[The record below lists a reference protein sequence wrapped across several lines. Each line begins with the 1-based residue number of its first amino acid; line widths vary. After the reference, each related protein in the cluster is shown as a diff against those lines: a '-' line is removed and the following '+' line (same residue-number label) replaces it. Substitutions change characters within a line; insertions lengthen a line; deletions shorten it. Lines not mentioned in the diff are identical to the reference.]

1 MAGAEA
7 RVAPLPSKIGRHS
20 VVGYI
25 ATGGMAELFLGK
37 EPTGRPIVIKRILPH
52 LARQTTFVS
61 MFIDEARIGSR
72 AHHPNLVE
80 VYELGQVG
88 VDLFLVMEYLVG
100 ENLAGL
106 VRRLT
111 RRGERISYW
120 LCAYI
125 IAEVCDGLHYAHEL
139 ADDDGNPLGL
149 VHRDVSPQNVFVTYG
164 GDVKLLD
171 FGVATAAHRLTQTA
185 SGEVKGKYAYMSPEQ
200 CRGEPLDRRSDIFS
214 LGTVLYE
221 LSTLRRLFKRPNE
234 LQVMR
239 AITEEPIP
247 RPTRES
253 PDYPRVLEDICVRAL
268 ARDPDQRYATA
279 AEMRDDLIKAMRTLG
294 SEGDPHEAIA
304 SKFARIFSDRMAQ
317 KRELL
322 ERVRRGG
329 DLTELLAPEVDE
341 QIDVPIVSAAD
352 GTPLSGRRGA
362 SEPIGAKLSRL
373 TKKPKKSYAFLI
385 AFLLASVS
393 GAAVGAYLR
402 THGQPAAPHGKVAIV
417 PVATTPADARNA
429 LESVEAGGAEPTMP
443 PVAPD
448 EGYIVISVETDPDGV
463 KVKVDGEERGA
474 TPLDVRVAK
483 TDAPLQLELAQAGFQ
498 THQLQVTPDRDQRLY
513 FALMKKQKRIVPVK
527 SPPKRER
534 KPGFRRFD

>member
-7 RVAPLPSKIGRHS
+7 RVAPLPSRIGRHS

-37 EPTGRPIVIKRILPH
+37 EPTGRPVVIKRILPH
-52 LARQTTFVS
+52 LARQTSFVS

-72 AHHPNLVE
+72 AKHPNLVE

-88 VDLFLVMEYLVG
+88 IDLFLVMEYLVG

-111 RRGERISYW
+111 KRQERISYG

-125 IAEVCDGLHYAHEL
+125 IAEVCDGLHFAHEL
-139 ADDDGNPLGL
+139 KDDESGEPLEL

-171 FGVATAAHRLTQTA
+171 FGVATASQRLTQTA

-221 LSTLRRLFKRPNE
+221 LTTLRRLFKRPNE

-247 RPTRES
+247 RPTREM
-253 PDYPRVLEDICVRAL
+253 PDYPACLEDICVRAL
-268 ARDPDQRYATA
+268 ARDPDQRYSTA
-279 AEMRDDLIKAMRTLG
+279 AEMREDLIKAMQVMAT
-294 SEGDPHEAIA
+294 EGDPHEAIA
-304 SKFARIFSDRMAQ
+304 SKFARIFSDRMVQ

-329 DLTELLAPEVDE
+329 DLGELLAPEVDE
-341 QIDVPIVSAAD
+341 QVDVPIVSA
-352 GTPLSGRRGA
+352 GESTPLSNVRKTEPVGRR
-362 SEPIGAKLSRL
+362 RRR
-373 TKKPKKSYAFLI
+373 SYAFLI
-385 AFLLASVS
+385 AFLLASLG
-393 GAAVGAYLR
+393 GAGVGAYLR
-402 THGQPAAPHGKVAIV
+402 TRSKTPPPPDEKLAVVQLPTPQAPVTPDAAQVEVA
-417 PVATTPADARNA
+417 
-429 LESVEAGGAEPTMP
+429 VEAVEEVP
-443 PVAPD
+443 PPPAVD
-448 EGYIVISVETDPDGV
+448 DYIVISVDTDPEGV
-463 KVKVDGEERGA
+463 AVKVDGEPRGA
-474 TPLDVRVAK
+474 TPLDVRIKKREQPVK
-483 TDAPLQLELAQAGFQ
+483 VELAQTGFD
-498 THQLQVTPDRDQRLY
+498 THKLEVVPDRDQRLY
-513 FALMKKQKRIVPVK
+513 FALMKQQKKIVPVK
-527 SPPKRER
+527 SPPKQER

>member
-7 RVAPLPSKIGRHS
+7 RVAPLPSRIGRHQ

-37 EPTGRPIVIKRILPH
+37 EPTGRPVVIKRILPH

-72 AHHPNLVE
+72 AMHPNLVE

-88 VDLFLVMEYLVG
+88 IDLFLVMEYLVG

-111 RRGERISYW
+111 KRQERISYG

-125 IAEVCDGLHYAHEL
+125 IAEVCDGLHFAHEL
-139 ADDDGNPLGL
+139 KDDESGEPLEL

-171 FGVATAAHRLTQTA
+171 FGVATASQRLTQTA

-200 CRGEPLDRRSDIFS
+200 CKGEPLDRRSDIFS
-214 LGTVLYE
+214 LGIVLYE
-221 LSTLRRLFKRPNE
+221 LTTLRRLFKRSNE

-247 RPTRES
+247 RPTREL
-253 PDYPRVLEDICVRAL
+253 PDYPPALEAICVRAL
-268 ARDPDQRYATA
+268 ARDPDQRYSTA
-279 AEMRDDLIKAMRTLG
+279 AEMREDLIKVMQMLG
-294 SEGDPHEAIA
+294 SDGDPHEAIA
-304 SKFARIFSDRMAQ
+304 SKFARIFSDRMMQ

-329 DLTELLAPEVDE
+329 DLSELLAPEVDE
-341 QIDVPIVSAAD
+341 QVDVPIVNAGES
-352 GTPLSGRRGA
+352 TPLSNVRKT
-362 SEPIGAKLSRL
+362 SEPTRKHR
-373 TKKPKKSYAFLI
+373 KRSYAFLV
-385 AFLLASVS
+385 AFLLASIG
-393 GAAVGAYLR
+393 GAGVGAYLR
-402 THGQPAAPHGKVAIV
+402 MRGHAAPKHEKLAVVPLPTPPAI
-417 PVATTPADARNA
+417 DAPHIEMA
-429 LESVEAGGAEPTMP
+429 VESVEEVP
-443 PVAPD
+443 PPAAVD
-448 EGYIVISVETDPDGV
+448 EYIVISVETDPDGV
-463 KVKVDGEERGA
+463 KVNVDGEPRGA
-474 TPLDVRVAK
+474 TPLDVRIKKREQPVK
-483 TDAPLQLELAQAGFQ
+483 IELAQTGFD
-498 THQLQVTPDRDQRLY
+498 THKLDVVADRDQRLY
-513 FALMKKQKRIVPVK
+513 FALMKQDKKIVPVK
-527 SPPKRER
+527 TPPK
-534 KPGFRRFD
+534 KKDKGGFRRFD